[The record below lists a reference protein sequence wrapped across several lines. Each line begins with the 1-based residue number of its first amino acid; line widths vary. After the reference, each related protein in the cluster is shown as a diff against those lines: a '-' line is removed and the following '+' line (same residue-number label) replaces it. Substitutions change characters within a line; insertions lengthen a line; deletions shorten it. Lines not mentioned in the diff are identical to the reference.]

1 MTCGLHPVSTCLQGA
16 SGAIFSEERVEV
28 LESLSIGIVFILYGL
43 VLFLLPPKSSKSFYA
58 YKTTSSLKNERNF
71 KAANA
76 YVSLLLMVF
85 GVILLLIARLTG
97 HFLTTGIATFIVF
110 ILIYILVERKLK
122 NI

>member
-1 MTCGLHPVSTCLQGA
+1 MQGA
-16 SGAIFSEERVEV
+16 SGVIFSEERVEV

-110 ILIYILVERKLK
+110 ILDLYSG
-122 NI
+122 